1 MYLAIEALFLSLVEP
16 LDWAE
21 EKSSLHLYVEKKNI
35 ESDEMVH
42 VEVTVEDEL
51 KREGRREQRKGKQFS

>member
-51 KREGRREQRKGKQFS
+51 KREGRRGQRKGKQFS